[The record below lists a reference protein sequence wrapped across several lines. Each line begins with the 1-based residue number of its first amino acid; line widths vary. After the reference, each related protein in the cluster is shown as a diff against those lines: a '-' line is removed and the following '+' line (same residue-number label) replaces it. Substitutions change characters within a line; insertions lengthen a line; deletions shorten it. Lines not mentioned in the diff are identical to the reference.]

1 MSDNLL
7 LKFENIT
14 KKYPSGDKEL
24 TILENLNFSLVQGSS
39 VAIVG
44 KSGSGKTTFLNLAG
58 ALDKPTSGKRY
69 FNNISIDSLN
79 DKELSNFRNKHI
91 GFVFQNQLFLDDFT
105 ALENVVI
112 SALIGKRDKKQSYK
126 NAKELLE
133 RVGLKERMYHRS
145 NRLSGGEKQRVA
157 ICRALINQPDLLIAD
172 EPTGSLDESTAIEI
186 ENLLFELVNEKKQTL
201 LMVTHCLSPYACI
214 SCCFL
219 IFIADIASIET
230 TEISTI
236 ARIPI

>member
-1 MSDNLL
+1 MSENLL

-24 TILENLNFSLVQGSS
+24 TILENLNFNLVQGSS

-58 ALDKPTSGKRY
+58 ALDKPTEGNRY
-69 FNNISIDSLN
+69 FNNLSIDSLK
-79 DKELSNFRNKHI
+79 DKELSTFRNKHI
-91 GFVFQNQLFLDDFT
+91 GFVFQNHLFLDDFS

-126 NAKELLE
+126 KAKELLE
-133 RVGLKERMYHRS
+133 RVGLKERMHHRS

-186 ENLLFELVNEKKQTL
+186 ENLLFELVNEQKQTL
-201 LMVTHCLSPYACI
+201 LMVTHNLNLAKRCSKLY
-214 SCCFL
+214 L
-219 IFIADIASIET
+219 LQNGKLE
-230 TEISTI
+230 EQN
-236 ARIPI
+236 

>member
-201 LMVTHCLSPYACI
+201 LMVTHNLNLAKRCSKL
-214 SCCFL
+214 FL
-219 IFIADIASIET
+219 LQNGVLE
-230 TEISTI
+230 EQN
-236 ARIPI
+236 

>member
-1 MSDNLL
+1 MSENLL

-24 TILENLNFSLVQGSS
+24 TILENLNFNLVQGSS

-58 ALDKPTSGKRY
+58 ALDKPTKGKRY
-69 FNNISIDSLN
+69 FNNLSIDSLN
-79 DKELSNFRNKHI
+79 DKELSTFRNKHI
-91 GFVFQNQLFLDDFT
+91 GFVFQNHLFLDDFS

-126 NAKELLE
+126 KAKELLE
-133 RVGLKERMYHRS
+133 RVGLKERMHHRS

-201 LMVTHCLSPYACI
+201 LMVTHNLNLAKRCSKLYLLQNGILEEQA
-214 SCCFL
+214 
-219 IFIADIASIET
+219 
-230 TEISTI
+230 
-236 ARIPI
+236 